1 MWMETLILLL
11 LVFLI
16 STLLLYRK
24 VQVQN
29 RLLVSRSQSLSTKYG
44 KMTEQFMPFLK
55 DYPYDEQKFRF
66 IGSPIDGIQFQD
78 DKLVIVEFKTGD
90 SRLTTRQRKIR
101 DLVKKGRVYF
111 EEITI
116 RNE

>member
-1 MWMETLILLL
+1 MEALIVLLL
-11 LVFLI
+11 IFLV
-16 STLLLYRK
+16 STILLYRR
-24 VQVQN
+24 VQIQN

-55 DYPYDEQKFRF
+55 DYPYNEQNFRF
-66 IGSPIDGIQFQD
+66 IGSPVDGVQFQD
-78 DKLVIVEFKTGD
+78 DKLVIVEFKTGN
-90 SRLTTRQRKIR
+90 SQLTAKQRKIR

-116 RNE
+116 RD